1 MPITSLIL
9 DMDGVLWRGGEPLG
23 DLPALFARLRA
34 LGISFVFVT
43 NNATRTV
50 EDYVARLRRFGIE
63 VEPWQVLNSA
73 LAAAEALRQ
82 EFPHGAEVYVFGEK
96 GLKQTL
102 ADAGFRIANPES
114 ERLADGRLQ
123 SKRGDDGEDEAA
135 RAKQILAHGV
145 DAVVAALNRHC
156 NYYSLATAALL
167 IRCGALF
174 IATNPDR
181 TFPIPEG
188 KAPGAGALVAAL
200 EAATDVRARV
210 VGKPQPFLFQLA
222 LRRLGSRPD
231 ETLVVGDRLETDIAG
246 GQAANCRT
254 ALVLSGVTTKEQAM
268 AWEPSPDLIAPD
280 LTAVVNFLERER
292 SWQGTKVVG

>member
-23 DLPALFARLRA
+23 DLPELFARLRA

-50 EDYVARLRRFGIE
+50 EDYVERLRRFGVE

-102 ADAGFRIANPES
+102 AEAGFRIANPWDDDQEGK
-114 ERLADGRLQ
+114 ADA
-123 SKRGDDGEDEAA
+123 S
-135 RAKQILAHGV
+135 KQILARGV

-156 NYYSLATAALL
+156 NYYSLETAALL
-167 IRCGALF
+167 IRRGALF

-200 EAATDVRARV
+200 EAATDVQARV

>member
-23 DLPALFARLRA
+23 DLPELFARLRA

-50 EDYVARLRRFGIE
+50 EDYVERLRRFGVE

-102 ADAGFRIANPES
+102 AEAGFRIANPWDDDQEGK
-114 ERLADGRLQ
+114 ADA
-123 SKRGDDGEDEAA
+123 S
-135 RAKQILAHGV
+135 KQILARGV

-156 NYYSLATAALL
+156 NYYSLETAALL
-167 IRCGALF
+167 IRRGALF

-200 EAATDVRARV
+200 EAATDVQARV
-210 VGKPQPFLFQLA
+210 VGKPQPFLFRLA

>member
-1 MPITSLIL
+1 MQIKSLIL

-23 DLPALFARLRA
+23 NLPGLFARVRA
-34 LGISFVFVT
+34 LGLSFVFVT

-50 EDYVARLRRFGIE
+50 EDYVARLRRFGLD

-82 EFPHGAEVYVFGEK
+82 EFPTGAEVYVFGEK

-102 ADAGFRIANPES
+102 LNAGFRIANPY
-114 ERLADGRLQ
+114 
-123 SKRGDDGEDEAA
+123 DDDDAEAVN
-135 RAKQILAHGV
+135 RDKEILARGV

-156 NYYSLATAALL
+156 NYYSLETAALL
-167 IRCGALF
+167 IRRGARF

-181 TFPIPEG
+181 TFPIPAG
-188 KAPGAGALVAAL
+188 KAPGAGALIAAL
-200 EAATDVRARV
+200 EAATDVQARI
-210 VGKPQPFLFQLA
+210 VGKPRPFLFQLA

-246 GQAANCRT
+246 GQAAGCRT

-280 LTAVVNFLERER
+280 LTAVVDFLERER

>member
-23 DLPALFARLRA
+23 DLPELFARLRA

-50 EDYVARLRRFGIE
+50 EDYVERLRRFGVE

-102 ADAGFRIANPES
+102 ADAGFRIANPWDDDQEGK
-114 ERLADGRLQ
+114 ADA
-123 SKRGDDGEDEAA
+123 S
-135 RAKQILAHGV
+135 KQILARGV
-145 DAVVAALNRHC
+145 GAVVAALNRHC
-156 NYYSLATAALL
+156 NYYSLETAALL
-167 IRCGALF
+167 IRRGALF

-200 EAATDVRARV
+200 EAATDVQARV
-210 VGKPQPFLFQLA
+210 VGKPQPFLFRLA

>member
-23 DLPALFARLRA
+23 DLPELFARLRA

-50 EDYVARLRRFGIE
+50 EDYVERLRRFGVE

-102 ADAGFRIANPES
+102 AEVGFRIANPWDDDQEGK
-114 ERLADGRLQ
+114 ADA
-123 SKRGDDGEDEAA
+123 S
-135 RAKQILAHGV
+135 KQILARGV

-156 NYYSLATAALL
+156 NYYSLETAALL
-167 IRCGALF
+167 IRRGALF

-200 EAATDVRARV
+200 EAATDVQARV

>member
-1 MPITSLIL
+1 MLITSLIL

-23 DLPALFARLRA
+23 DLPELFARLRA

-50 EDYVARLRRFGIE
+50 EDYVERLRRFGVE

-102 ADAGFRIANPES
+102 ADAGFRIANPW
-114 ERLADGRLQ
+114 
-123 SKRGDDGEDEAA
+123 DDDQQGKAGTS
-135 RAKQILAHGV
+135 KQILARGV

-156 NYYSLATAALL
+156 NYYSLETAVLL
-167 IRCGALF
+167 IRRGALF

-200 EAATDVRARV
+200 EAATDVQARV

>member
-23 DLPALFARLRA
+23 DLPELFARLRA

-50 EDYVARLRRFGIE
+50 EDYVERLRRFGVE

-102 ADAGFRIANPES
+102 AEAGFRIANPWDDDQEGK
-114 ERLADGRLQ
+114 ADA
-123 SKRGDDGEDEAA
+123 S
-135 RAKQILAHGV
+135 KQILGRGV
-145 DAVVAALNRHC
+145 DAVVVALNRHC
-156 NYYSLATAALL
+156 NYYSLETAALL
-167 IRCGALF
+167 IRRGALF

-200 EAATDVRARV
+200 EAATDVQARV

>member
-23 DLPALFARLRA
+23 DLPELFARLRA

-50 EDYVARLRRFGIE
+50 EDYVERLRRFGVE

-102 ADAGFRIANPES
+102 AEAGFRIANPWDDDQEGK
-114 ERLADGRLQ
+114 ADA
-123 SKRGDDGEDEAA
+123 S
-135 RAKQILAHGV
+135 KQILARGV

-167 IRCGALF
+167 IRRGALF

-200 EAATDVRARV
+200 EAATDVQARV